1 MDKEILKIISY
12 LNILELPND
21 KPITVDLVNE
31 AYRKLSHIYHPDVAN
46 ARYKDGK
53 KFVEL
58 KDAHDYLIENIDY
71 VNGLIRNSFSSN
83 GNQSRYST
91 NDAAYEKWKQEQEFQ
106 RRRQEE
112 ENRKRQEEERIR
124 KEQEAARRREE
135 ARKREE
141 ERKRQEELRKERERQ
156 EKIKQKKLYETR
168 FIT

>member
-1 MDKEILKIISY
+1 M
-12 LNILELPND
+12 
-21 KPITVDLVNE
+21 VNE
-31 AYRKLSHIYHPDVAN
+31 LYRKLSHIYHPDVAN

-112 ENRKRQEEERIR
+112 ENRRRQEEEGIWR
-124 KEQEAARRREE
+124 EQEAARRREE

-141 ERKRQEELRKERERQ
+141 ERKRQEDLRKAKWEKMKKKDSYLYCYCMRNCYGCDNDTISHKRQ
-156 EKIKQKKLYETR
+156 ENI
-168 FIT
+168 